1 VKIQKVIK
9 CKVVCLTNVKRELL
23 TQEYENLQRFLYG
36 DISVKLYSANKQQ
49 AERFYKR
56 VKPDKEYPLSIR
68 KDLIKV
74 GKRDTKIAKYWAR
87 IPVAGRRGGV
97 WVAIKPHQ
105 DIPDDVEICESKL
118 FRRGS
123 DFYLHLTIQKE
134 IDFVKV
140 ETSDYVLYAPP
151 SFTVSERTVVMAIDI
166 GEANPIA
173 SVELWGFGMQRKN
186 VRFLGREVR
195 TIRAHYNW
203 VKKSVGRNKI
213 KHALKWIK
221 ERIEHKES
229 RKVADVLHKATRSIV
244 DRAIELKQLG
254 FEPIIVF
261 GNLKGVRKLKGKVR
275 CRKNNRK
282 VHTMPSFKIKH
293 MLLYKALWAEI
304 PVATVNEAWTSKQCW
319 RCGSTNTVV
328 RKRMFK
334 CRDCGLEYNR
344 DLNGSVNIG
353 NRLLGYMLRSR
364 ADVNQ
369 PQTPPVYSVPISD
382 SVCEGRSHPFN
393 GW

>member
-1 VKIQKVIK
+1 MKIQKVIK
-9 CKVVCLTNVKRELL
+9 CRIVHLTKVKRELL
-23 TQEYENLQRFLYG
+23 TQEYENLQKFLQG
-36 DISVKLYSANKQQ
+36 DNSVKLYSANKQQ
-49 AERFYKR
+49 AKRYYKR
-56 VKPDKEYPLSIR
+56 VKPTKEYPLSIR

-74 GKRDTKIAKYWAR
+74 KRKNTKIAKYWAR

-97 WVAIKPHQ
+97 WVAIKLHQ
-105 DIPDDVEICESKL
+105 DMPNDVEICESKL
-118 FRRGS
+118 FRKNGE
-123 DFYLHLTIQKE
+123 FYLHLTIQKE

-140 ETSDYVLYAPP
+140 EPLDYILYATP
-151 SFTVSERTVVMAIDI
+151 SFTINERTVVIANDI
-166 GEANPIA
+166 GEANPIV
-173 SVELWGFGMQRKN
+173 SVELWGFGKQRKN

-195 TIRAHYNW
+195 AIRQHYNW
-203 VKKSVGRNKI
+203 LKKSVGRKKI

-221 ERIEHKES
+221 EHVKHKES

-244 DRAIELKQLG
+244 DRSVELRQQG

-261 GNLKGVRKLKGKVR
+261 GNLKGVRRPRIKGKTR

-282 VHTMPSFKIKH
+282 VHTMPSYKIKH

-304 PVATVNEAWTSKQCW
+304 PVAIVNEAWTSKQCW
-319 RCGSTNTVV
+319 RCHSTNTVV

-334 CRDCGLEYNR
+334 CRDCRLEYNR

-353 NRLLGYMLRSR
+353 NRLLGYMLGNR

-369 PQTPPVYSVPISD
+369 PQTPPEYSIPFSD
-382 SVCEGRSHPFN
+382 SVCEGRSHRL
-393 GW
+393 